1 MNSFRILIIDDESRA
16 GKDVQKSLVRLGY
29 AEPEIAENERDAM
42 EIVRRTDPDLVIMDI
57 QMDAP
62 VNAMALAKK
71 IRYDYGKP
79 IIFLTASADENTIKR
94 VGEIDP
100 EAYLLKPFDES
111 ELKSSVAIA
120 VSRNRSREALMDR
133 EKQFFSTLSSMADAL
148 IATDIV
154 GNITYMNPV
163 AESLTGWEFGDAKHM
178 VLQDVLSIKDS
189 SGNKVP
195 ALSPSYRS
203 KNKSKRTSYL
213 TRKGGDRV
221 LIEDNAAPL
230 KDSQGSLV
238 GLVVVFRKALNE
250 DSKGLS
256 SDQIT
261 DDPIRNIVEGIADPL
276 FAVDK
281 NWEITFVNQRAVELF
296 DALDEGIIGNKF
308 WRMFSEDVRE
318 DNIHDVSRAMARG
331 ERVSFEFYHQDS
343 SFWFELNA
351 YPFGGGLLLLMRDI
365 TERIEE
371 NESALR
377 LEKLESLSLLAR
389 GFAHDFNNILTVIL
403 GNLSLANVKLP
414 KGVEGDEEIG
424 NALSATLRAQNR
436 VQQLLTF
443 AKGGS
448 PIRQTI
454 DFGKVI
460 SEILEEHDRD
470 DQIQYM
476 VENSEDIWKVDADPG
491 QFRRVVENLLRNAE
505 QAMPGGGKIV
515 ISLMNA
521 AADGFSKR
529 SLPASLGL
537 DEDLDYV
544 ILQVIDDGH
553 GIDDELLEKVFEPYF
568 TSRTQANATGIGL
581 TVCESIT
588 RAHNGGIALEPNLP
602 SGTRVVVAFPAS
614 TDQESTFE
622 KIPLTDKSKS
632 SPSILI
638 LEDDSLIR
646 QLLVANLEREGYE
659 VTETEDGVDTVARYI
674 ERYRSG
680 NPYDLVIM
688 DLSVPKGM
696 GGARAIKEIL
706 NIDSEVKAI
715 VSSGYSDDP
724 AMADPKSFGFSEVL
738 PKPYQPN
745 ELIALVR
752 GILK

>member
-1 MNSFRILIIDDESRA
+1 MNSSRILIIDDERRA
-16 GKDVQKSLVRLGY
+16 GKDVQQSLVRLGY
-29 AEPEIAENERDAM
+29 VEPEIAENERDAM
-42 EIVRRTDPDLVIMDI
+42 EIMRRADPDLVIMDI
-57 QMDAP
+57 QMDASID
-62 VNAMALAKK
+62 AMALAKK
-71 IRYDYGKP
+71 VRYDYGKP
-79 IIFLTASADENTIKR
+79 IIFLTAAADENTIR
-94 VGEIDP
+94 SIGEIDP
-100 EAYLLKPFDES
+100 EAYLLKPFDEN

-120 VSRNRSREALMDR
+120 MSRNRSREALMDR

-189 SGNKVP
+189 SGRKVP
-195 ALSPSYRS
+195 ALSPGYRS

-213 TRKGGDRV
+213 TRKDGDRV

-230 KDSQGSLV
+230 KDPQGSLV
-238 GLVVVFRKALNE
+238 GLVVVFRKAQDE
-250 DSKGLS
+250 DSKDLG
-256 SDQIT
+256 SDQVT
-261 DDPIRNIVEGIADPL
+261 EDPIRNIVEGIADPL

-281 NWEITFVNQRAVELF
+281 NWEITFVNQRAVEVF
-296 DALDEGIIGNKF
+296 DASDEGIIGNKF
-308 WRMFSEDVRE
+308 WRMFSEDVRK
-318 DNIHDVSRAMARG
+318 DNVHDASRAMARG
-331 ERVSFEFYHQDS
+331 ERASFEFYHQDS

-414 KGVEGDEEIG
+414 KGVEGDEEIE

-448 PIRQTI
+448 PIRQRI

-470 DQIQYM
+470 DQIQYA
-476 VENSEDIWKVDADPG
+476 VETPEGIWKVDADPG

-505 QAMPGGGKIV
+505 QAMPGGGKVV
-515 ISLMNA
+515 ISLMNVG
-521 AADGFSKR
+521 ADNFSKG
-529 SLPASLGL
+529 SLPSSLEL
-537 DEDLDYV
+537 DESLDYV

-553 GIDDELLEKVFEPYF
+553 GIDDDLLEKVFEPYF

-581 TVCESIT
+581 TVCESIV
-588 RAHNGGIALEPNLP
+588 RSHNGGIALEPNLP
-602 SGTRVVVAFPAS
+602 SGTRVTVAFPAS
-614 TDQESTFE
+614 TEQASTFE
-622 KIPLTDKSKS
+622 KVPLTNKDKS

-674 ERYRSG
+674 EKHQSG

-724 AMADPKSFGFSEVL
+724 AMANPQSFGFSGVL

-745 ELIALVR
+745 ELISLVR
-752 GILK
+752 NLLE

>member
-1 MNSFRILIIDDESRA
+1 MNSSRILIIDDERRA
-16 GKDVQKSLVRLGY
+16 GKDVQQSLVRLGY
-29 AEPEIAENERDAM
+29 VEPEIAENERDAM
-42 EIVRRTDPDLVIMDI
+42 EIMRRADPDLVIMDI
-57 QMDAP
+57 QMDARID
-62 VNAMALAKK
+62 AMALAKK
-71 IRYDYGKP
+71 VRYDYGKP
-79 IIFLTASADENTIKR
+79 IIFLTAAADENTIR
-94 VGEIDP
+94 SAGEIDP
-100 EAYLLKPFDES
+100 EAYLLKPFDEN

-120 VSRNRSREALMDR
+120 MSRNRSREALMDR

-189 SGNKVP
+189 SGRKVP
-195 ALSPSYRS
+195 ALSPGYRS

-213 TRKGGDRV
+213 TRKDGDRV

-230 KDSQGSLV
+230 KDPQGSLV
-238 GLVVVFRKALNE
+238 GLVVVFRKAQDE
-250 DSKGLS
+250 DSKDLG
-256 SDQIT
+256 SDQVT
-261 DDPIRNIVEGIADPL
+261 EDPIRNIVEGIADPL

-281 NWEITFVNQRAVELF
+281 NWEITFVNQRAVEVF
-296 DALDEGIIGNKF
+296 DASDEGIIGNKF
-308 WRMFSEDVRE
+308 WRMFSEDVRK
-318 DNIHDVSRAMARG
+318 DNVHDASRAMARG
-331 ERVSFEFYHQDS
+331 ERASFEFYHQDS

-414 KGVEGDEEIG
+414 KGVEGDEEIE

-448 PIRQTI
+448 PIRQRI

-470 DQIQYM
+470 DQIQYA
-476 VENSEDIWKVDADPG
+476 VETPEGIWKVDADPG
-491 QFRRVVENLLRNAE
+491 QFRRVLENLLRNAE
-505 QAMPGGGKIV
+505 QAMPGGGKVV
-515 ISLMNA
+515 ISLMNVG
-521 AADGFSKR
+521 ADNFSKG
-529 SLPASLGL
+529 SLPSSLEL
-537 DEDLDYV
+537 DESLDYV

-553 GIDDELLEKVFEPYF
+553 GIDDDLLEKVFEPYF

-581 TVCESIT
+581 TVCESIV
-588 RAHNGGIALEPNLP
+588 RSHNGGIALEPNLP
-602 SGTRVVVAFPAS
+602 SGTRVTVAFPAS
-614 TDQESTFE
+614 TEQASTFE
-622 KIPLTDKSKS
+622 KVPLTNKDKS

-674 ERYRSG
+674 EKHQSG

-724 AMADPKSFGFSEVL
+724 AMANPQSFGFSGVL

-745 ELIALVR
+745 ELISLVR
-752 GILK
+752 NLLE

>member
-1 MNSFRILIIDDESRA
+1 MNPFRILIIDDESRA

-29 AEPEIAENERDAM
+29 AEPEIAGNERDAI
-42 EIVRRTDPDLVIMDI
+42 EIVRRADPDLVIMDI
-57 QMDAP
+57 QIEELGDAI
-62 VNAMALAKK
+62 ALAKK

-94 VGEIDP
+94 AGEIDP
-100 EAYLLKPFDES
+100 EAYLLKPVDEN

-163 AESLTGWEFGDAKHM
+163 AESLTEWKFDDAKHM

-189 SGNKVP
+189 RGNKVP
-195 ALSPSYRS
+195 ALSPGYRS

-213 TRKGGDRV
+213 TRKRGGRI

-230 KDSQGSLV
+230 KDPQGSLV
-238 GLVVVFRKALNE
+238 GLVVVFRKALDE

-256 SDQIT
+256 PDQAA

-281 NWEITFVNQRAVELF
+281 NWEITFVNQRAVEIF
-296 DALDEGIIGNKF
+296 DASDEGIIGNKF

-318 DNIHDVSRAMARG
+318 DNIHDASKSMTRG
-331 ERVSFEFYHQDS
+331 ERFSFEFYHQDS

-414 KGVEGDEEIG
+414 KGIEGDEEIE

-470 DQIQYM
+470 DQIQYV
-476 VENSEDIWKVDADPG
+476 VEDPEDIWKVDADPG

-515 ISLMNA
+515 ISLMNVG
-521 AADGFSKR
+521 ADGLSKGNLPS
-529 SLPASLGL
+529 SLKL
-537 DEDLDYV
+537 DESSDYV
-544 ILQVIDDGH
+544 VLQVIDDGQ
-553 GIDDELLEKVFEPYF
+553 GIDDDLLEKVFEPYF

-581 TVCESIT
+581 TVCESIA
-588 RAHNGGIALEPNLP
+588 RAHNGGIALESNLP
-602 SGTRVVVAFPAS
+602 SGIRAVVAFPAS
-614 TDQESTFE
+614 TDQETIFE
-622 KIPLTDKSKS
+622 KVPLMDMGKS

-724 AMADPKSFGFSEVL
+724 AMADPKSFGFSGVL

-745 ELIALVR
+745 ELISLVS

>member
-1 MNSFRILIIDDESRA
+1 MNPFRILIISDEGGA
-16 GKDVQKSLVRLGY
+16 GKDVQQSLIRLGY
-29 AEPEIAENERDAM
+29 IEPQIAKNEQDPT
-42 EIVRRTDPDLVIMDI
+42 EIVRRTDPDLVVMDI
-57 QMDAP
+57 QIDGLVDA
-62 VNAMALAKK
+62 MLLAKE
-71 IRYDYGKP
+71 IRYDFGKP
-79 IIFLTASADENTIKR
+79 IIFLTDLADEKTIKR
-94 VGEIDP
+94 AGEIDP
-100 EAYLLKPFDES
+100 EAYLLKPFDEN

-120 VSRNRSREALMDR
+120 MSRNRSREALINR
-133 EKQFFSTLSSMADAL
+133 EKQLFSTLSSMADAL

-178 VLQDVLSIKDS
+178 VLQDVLSIKDP

-195 ALSPSYRS
+195 ALAPGYRS

-213 TRKGGDRV
+213 TRKGGGRV

-230 KDSQGSLV
+230 KDPQGSLV
-238 GLVVVFRKALNE
+238 GLVVVFREAMDE
-250 DSKGLS
+250 DSREPDP
-256 SDQIT
+256 DQIA

-276 FAVDK
+276 FTVDK

-296 DALDEGIIGNKF
+296 DALDKGIIGNKF

-318 DNIHDVSRAMARG
+318 ENIHGVSRAMTRG
-331 ERVSFEFYHQDS
+331 ERAAFEFYHQDS
-343 SFWFELNA
+343 SSWFELNA

-414 KGVEGDEEIG
+414 KGVEGDEEIE

-454 DFGKVI
+454 NFGKVI
-460 SEILEEHDRD
+460 SEILEEHDCD
-470 DQIQYM
+470 DQIQYI
-476 VENSEDIWKVDADPG
+476 VESPENIWKVDADPG

-515 ISLMNA
+515 ISLMNVGA
-521 AADGFSKR
+521 NDFSKGNLPP
-529 SLPASLGL
+529 SLELEEG
-537 DEDLDYV
+537 LDYV

-553 GIDDELLEKVFEPYF
+553 GIDDDLVDKVFEPYF

-581 TVCESIT
+581 TVCESIA
-588 RAHNGGIALEPNLP
+588 RAHDGGIILEPNLP
-602 SGTRVVVAFPAS
+602 SGTRAVVSFPAS
-614 TDQESTFE
+614 TDNEATFE
-622 KIPLTDKSKS
+622 KVSLIDQRKSLS
-632 SPSILI
+632 SILI

-674 ERYRSG
+674 ERYRAG

-696 GGARAIKEIL
+696 GGVRAIKEIL

-724 AMADPKSFGFSEVL
+724 VMANPKSFGFSGVL
-738 PKPYQPN
+738 PKPYQPD
-745 ELIALVR
+745 ELISLVS

>member
-1 MNSFRILIIDDESRA
+1 MNSSRILIIDDERRA
-16 GKDVQKSLVRLGY
+16 GKDVQQSLVRLGY
-29 AEPEIAENERDAM
+29 VEPEIAENERDAM
-42 EIVRRTDPDLVIMDI
+42 EIMRRADPDLVIMDI
-57 QMDAP
+57 QMDASID
-62 VNAMALAKK
+62 AMALAKK
-71 IRYDYGKP
+71 VRYDYGKP
-79 IIFLTASADENTIKR
+79 IIFLTAAADENTIR
-94 VGEIDP
+94 SIGEIDP
-100 EAYLLKPFDES
+100 EAYLLKPFDEN

-120 VSRNRSREALMDR
+120 MSRNRSREALMDR

-189 SGNKVP
+189 SGRKVP
-195 ALSPSYRS
+195 ALSPGYRS

-213 TRKGGDRV
+213 TRKDGDRV

-230 KDSQGSLV
+230 KDPQGSLV
-238 GLVVVFRKALNE
+238 GLVVVFRKAQDE
-250 DSKGLS
+250 DSKDLG
-256 SDQIT
+256 SDQVT
-261 DDPIRNIVEGIADPL
+261 EDPIRNIVEGIADPL

-281 NWEITFVNQRAVELF
+281 NWEITFVNQRAVEVF
-296 DALDEGIIGNKF
+296 DASDEGIIGNKF
-308 WRMFSEDVRE
+308 WRMFSEDVRK
-318 DNIHDVSRAMARG
+318 DNVHDASRAMARG
-331 ERVSFEFYHQDS
+331 ERASFEFYHQDS

-414 KGVEGDEEIG
+414 KGVEGDEEIE

-448 PIRQTI
+448 PIRQRI
-454 DFGKVI
+454 DFVKVI

-470 DQIQYM
+470 DQIQYA
-476 VENSEDIWKVDADPG
+476 VETPEGIWKVDADPG
-491 QFRRVVENLLRNAE
+491 QFRRVLENLLRNAE
-505 QAMPGGGKIV
+505 QAMPGGGKVV
-515 ISLMNA
+515 ISLMNVG
-521 AADGFSKR
+521 ADNFSKG
-529 SLPASLGL
+529 SLPSSLEL
-537 DEDLDYV
+537 DESLDYV

-553 GIDDELLEKVFEPYF
+553 GIDDDLLEKVFEPYF

-581 TVCESIT
+581 TVCESIV
-588 RAHNGGIALEPNLP
+588 RSHNGGIALEPNLP
-602 SGTRVVVAFPAS
+602 SGTRVTVAFPAS
-614 TDQESTFE
+614 TEQASTFE
-622 KIPLTDKSKS
+622 KVPLTNKDKS

-674 ERYRSG
+674 EKHQSG

-724 AMADPKSFGFSEVL
+724 AMANPQSFGFSGVL

-745 ELIALVR
+745 ELISLVR
-752 GILK
+752 NLLE

>member
-1 MNSFRILIIDDESRA
+1 MNSSRILIIDDERRA
-16 GKDVQKSLVRLGY
+16 GKDVQQSLVRLGY
-29 AEPEIAENERDAM
+29 VEPEIAENERDAM
-42 EIVRRTDPDLVIMDI
+42 EIMRRADPDLVIMDI
-57 QMDAP
+57 QMDARID
-62 VNAMALAKK
+62 AMALAKK
-71 IRYDYGKP
+71 VRYDYGKP
-79 IIFLTASADENTIKR
+79 IIFLTAAADENTIR
-94 VGEIDP
+94 SAGEIDP
-100 EAYLLKPFDES
+100 EAYLLKPFDEN

-120 VSRNRSREALMDR
+120 MSRNRSREALMDR

-189 SGNKVP
+189 SGRKVP
-195 ALSPSYRS
+195 ALSPGYRS

-213 TRKGGDRV
+213 TRKDGDRV

-230 KDSQGSLV
+230 KDPQGSLV
-238 GLVVVFRKALNE
+238 GLVVVFRKAQDE
-250 DSKGLS
+250 DSKDLG
-256 SDQIT
+256 SDQVT
-261 DDPIRNIVEGIADPL
+261 EDPIRNIVEGIADPL

-281 NWEITFVNQRAVELF
+281 NWEITFVNQRAVEVF
-296 DALDEGIIGNKF
+296 DASDEGIIGNKF
-308 WRMFSEDVRE
+308 WRMFSEDVRK
-318 DNIHDVSRAMARG
+318 DNVHDASRAMARG
-331 ERVSFEFYHQDS
+331 ERASFEFYHQDS

-365 TERIEE
+365 TERVEE

-414 KGVEGDEEIG
+414 KGVEGDEEIE

-448 PIRQTI
+448 PIRQRI

-470 DQIQYM
+470 DQIQYA
-476 VENSEDIWKVDADPG
+476 VETPEGIWKVDADPG

-505 QAMPGGGKIV
+505 QAMPGGGKVV
-515 ISLMNA
+515 ISLMNVG
-521 AADGFSKR
+521 ADNFSKG
-529 SLPASLGL
+529 SLPSSLEL
-537 DEDLDYV
+537 DESLDYV

-553 GIDDELLEKVFEPYF
+553 GIDDDLLEKVFEPYF

-581 TVCESIT
+581 TVCESIV
-588 RAHNGGIALEPNLP
+588 RSHNGGIALEPNLP
-602 SGTRVVVAFPAS
+602 SGTRVTVAFPAS
-614 TDQESTFE
+614 TEQASTFE
-622 KIPLTDKSKS
+622 KVPLTNKDKS

-674 ERYRSG
+674 EKHQSG

-724 AMADPKSFGFSEVL
+724 AMANPQSFGFSGVL

-745 ELIALVR
+745 ELISLVR
-752 GILK
+752 NLLE

>member
-1 MNSFRILIIDDESRA
+1 MNSSRILIIDDERRA
-16 GKDVQKSLVRLGY
+16 GKDVQQSLVRLGY
-29 AEPEIAENERDAM
+29 VEPEIAENERDAM
-42 EIVRRTDPDLVIMDI
+42 EIMRRADPDLVIMDI
-57 QMDAP
+57 QMDASID
-62 VNAMALAKK
+62 AMALAKK
-71 IRYDYGKP
+71 VRYDYGKP
-79 IIFLTASADENTIKR
+79 IIFLTAAADENTIR
-94 VGEIDP
+94 SIGEIDP
-100 EAYLLKPFDES
+100 EAYLLKPFDEN

-120 VSRNRSREALMDR
+120 MSRNRSREALMDR

-189 SGNKVP
+189 SGRKVP
-195 ALSPSYRS
+195 ALSPGYRS

-213 TRKGGDRV
+213 TRKDGDRV

-230 KDSQGSLV
+230 KDPQGSLV
-238 GLVVVFRKALNE
+238 GLVVVFRKAQDE
-250 DSKGLS
+250 DSKDLG
-256 SDQIT
+256 SDQVT
-261 DDPIRNIVEGIADPL
+261 EDPIRNIVEGIADPL

-281 NWEITFVNQRAVELF
+281 NWEITFVNQRAVEVF
-296 DALDEGIIGNKF
+296 DASDEGIIGNKF
-308 WRMFSEDVRE
+308 WRMFSEDVRK
-318 DNIHDVSRAMARG
+318 DNVHDASRAMARG
-331 ERVSFEFYHQDS
+331 ERASFEFYHQDS

-365 TERIEE
+365 TERVEE

-414 KGVEGDEEIG
+414 KGVEGDEEIE

-448 PIRQTI
+448 PIRQRI

-460 SEILEEHDRD
+460 SEILEEHDCD
-470 DQIQYM
+470 DQIQYA
-476 VENSEDIWKVDADPG
+476 VETPEGIWKVDADPG

-505 QAMPGGGKIV
+505 QAMPGGGKVV
-515 ISLMNA
+515 ISLMNVG
-521 AADGFSKR
+521 ADNFSKG
-529 SLPASLGL
+529 SLPSSLEL
-537 DEDLDYV
+537 DESLDYV

-553 GIDDELLEKVFEPYF
+553 GIDDDLLEKVFEPYF

-581 TVCESIT
+581 TVCESIV
-588 RAHNGGIALEPNLP
+588 RSHNGGIALEPNLP
-602 SGTRVVVAFPAS
+602 SGTRVTVAFPAS
-614 TDQESTFE
+614 TEQASTFE
-622 KIPLTDKSKS
+622 KVPLTNKDKS

-674 ERYRSG
+674 EKHQSG

-724 AMADPKSFGFSEVL
+724 AMANPQSFGFSGVL

-745 ELIALVR
+745 ELISLVR
-752 GILK
+752 NLLE

>member
-1 MNSFRILIIDDESRA
+1 MNSSRILIIDDERRA
-16 GKDVQKSLVRLGY
+16 GKDVQQSLVRLGY
-29 AEPEIAENERDAM
+29 VEPEIAENERDAM
-42 EIVRRTDPDLVIMDI
+42 EIMRRADPDLVIMDI
-57 QMDAP
+57 QMDASID
-62 VNAMALAKK
+62 AMALAKK
-71 IRYDYGKP
+71 VRYDYGKP
-79 IIFLTASADENTIKR
+79 IIFLTAAADENTIR
-94 VGEIDP
+94 SIGEIDP
-100 EAYLLKPFDES
+100 EAYLLKPFDEN

-120 VSRNRSREALMDR
+120 MSRNRSREALMDR

-189 SGNKVP
+189 SGRKVP
-195 ALSPSYRS
+195 ALSPGYRS

-213 TRKGGDRV
+213 TRKDGDRV

-230 KDSQGSLV
+230 KDPQGSLV
-238 GLVVVFRKALNE
+238 GLVVVFRKAQDE
-250 DSKGLS
+250 DSKDLG
-256 SDQIT
+256 SDQVT
-261 DDPIRNIVEGIADPL
+261 EDPIRNIVEGIADPL

-281 NWEITFVNQRAVELF
+281 NWEITFVNQRAVEVF
-296 DALDEGIIGNKF
+296 DASDEGIIGNKF
-308 WRMFSEDVRE
+308 WRMFSEDVRK
-318 DNIHDVSRAMARG
+318 DNVHDASRAMARG
-331 ERVSFEFYHQDS
+331 ERASFEFYHQDS

-365 TERIEE
+365 TERVEE

-414 KGVEGDEEIG
+414 KGVEGDEEIE

-448 PIRQTI
+448 PIRQRI
-454 DFGKVI
+454 DFVKVI

-470 DQIQYM
+470 DQIQYA
-476 VENSEDIWKVDADPG
+476 VETPEGIWKVDADPG

-505 QAMPGGGKIV
+505 QAMPGGGKVV
-515 ISLMNA
+515 ISLMNVG
-521 AADGFSKR
+521 ADNFSKG
-529 SLPASLGL
+529 SLPSSLEL
-537 DEDLDYV
+537 DESLDYV

-553 GIDDELLEKVFEPYF
+553 GIDDDLLEKVFEPYF

-581 TVCESIT
+581 TVCESIV
-588 RAHNGGIALEPNLP
+588 RSHNGGIALEPNLP
-602 SGTRVVVAFPAS
+602 SGTRVTVAFPAS
-614 TDQESTFE
+614 TEQASTFE
-622 KIPLTDKSKS
+622 KVPLTNKDKS

-674 ERYRSG
+674 EKHQSG

-724 AMADPKSFGFSEVL
+724 AMANPQSFGFSGVL

-745 ELIALVR
+745 ELISLVR
-752 GILK
+752 NLLE

>member
-1 MNSFRILIIDDESRA
+1 MNPFRILIIDDENKT
-16 GKDVQKSLVRLGY
+16 GKDVQQSLIRLGY
-29 AEPEIAENERDAM
+29 IEPEIAGTEHDAM
-42 EIVRRTDPDLVIMDI
+42 EIVRRADPDLVIMDI
-57 QMDAP
+57 QMNTLVDA
-62 VNAMALAKK
+62 MSLAKR
-71 IRYDYGKP
+71 IRCDYGKP
-79 IIFLTASADENTIKR
+79 IIFLTALADENTIKR
-94 VGEIDP
+94 AGEIDP
-100 EAYLLKPFDES
+100 EAYLLKPFNEH

-120 VSRNRSREALMDR
+120 MSRSRSREALMDR

-163 AESLTGWEFGDAKHM
+163 AESLTGWEFVNAKHM

-189 SGNKVP
+189 SGKKVP
-195 ALSPSYRS
+195 ALSPRYRS

-213 TRKGGDRV
+213 TRKDGDQV

-230 KDSQGSLV
+230 KDPEGSLV
-238 GLVVVFRKALNE
+238 GLVVVFRRALDE
-250 DSKGLS
+250 DSKDFSPDL
-256 SDQIT
+256 DT

-281 NWEITFVNQRAVELF
+281 NWDITFVNQRAVELF
-296 DALDEGIIGNKF
+296 DELDEGIIGNKF
-308 WRMFSEDVRE
+308 WQMFPEDVRE

-331 ERVSFEFYHQDS
+331 ERASFEFYHQNS

-351 YPFGGGLLLLMRDI
+351 YPFAGGLLLLMRDI

-371 NESALR
+371 SESALR

-414 KGVEGDEEIG
+414 KGVEGDEEIN

-448 PIRQTI
+448 PIRQNI
-454 DFGKVI
+454 DFGKLI
-460 SEILEEHDRD
+460 SEIIDEYDRD
-470 DQIQYM
+470 DQIQYT
-476 VENSEDIWKVDADPG
+476 VEVSEEIWKVDADPG
-491 QFRRVVENLLRNAE
+491 QLRRVIENLLRNAE

-515 ISLMNA
+515 MNLMNA
-521 AADGFSKR
+521 DAEGLSKG
-529 SLPASLGL
+529 SLPSSLEL
-537 DEDLDYV
+537 DESLDYV
-544 ILQVIDDGH
+544 ILQVIDDGN
-553 GIDDELLEKVFEPYF
+553 GIDDDLLEKVFEPYF
-568 TSRTQANATGIGL
+568 STRTEANATGIGL
-581 TVCESIT
+581 TVCESIV
-588 RAHNGGIALEPNLP
+588 RAHNGGIALEPNSP

-614 TDQESTFE
+614 NDQGASFE
-622 KIPLTDKSKS
+622 KLQSTDGINIA
-632 SPSILI
+632 PSILI

-674 ERYRSG
+674 EKYRSG

-706 NIDSEVKAI
+706 QVDSEVKAI

-724 AMADPKSFGFSEVL
+724 VMANPQSFGFSGVL

-745 ELIALVR
+745 ELISLVSE
-752 GILK
+752 ILK

>member
-1 MNSFRILIIDDESRA
+1 MNPFRILIIDDESRA
-16 GKDVQKSLVRLGY
+16 GKDVQRSLIRLGY
-29 AEPEIAENERDAM
+29 TEPEIAENEGDAM
-42 EIVRRTDPDLVIMDI
+42 EFVRRADPDLVIMDL
-57 QMDAP
+57 QMDEQ
-62 VNAMALAKK
+62 VNVMGLAKK

-94 VGEIDP
+94 ASEIDP
-100 EAYLLKPFDES
+100 EAYLLKPFDEN

-120 VSRNRSREALMDR
+120 MSRNRSREALMDR

-230 KDSQGSLV
+230 KDPQGSLV
-238 GLVVVFRKALNE
+238 GLVVVFRKTLDE
-250 DSKGLS
+250 DSKELS
-256 SDQIT
+256 SDRVT

-296 DALDEGIIGNKF
+296 DALDQGIIGKKF

-318 DNIHDVSRAMARG
+318 ENIHDVSRAMARG
-331 ERVSFEFYHQDS
+331 ERVSFEFYHRDS

-470 DQIQYM
+470 NEIQYV

-505 QAMPGGGKIV
+505 QAMPRGGKIV

-521 AADGFSKR
+521 GCDDFSKG
-529 SLPASLGL
+529 SLPLALEL
-537 DEDLDYV
+537 DEGFNYV

-553 GIDDELLEKVFEPYF
+553 GIDDELLGKVFEPYF

-581 TVCESIT
+581 TVCESIAK
-588 RAHNGGIALEPNLP
+588 AHNGGIALEPNLP
-602 SGTRVVVAFPAS
+602 SGTRAVVAFPAS
-614 TDQESTFE
+614 TDQEVTFE
-622 KIPLTDKSKS
+622 KIPLTNKSKS

-724 AMADPKSFGFSEVL
+724 AMANPKSYGFSGVL

-745 ELIALVR
+745 ELISLVS

>member
-1 MNSFRILIIDDESRA
+1 MNSSRILIIDDERRA
-16 GKDVQKSLVRLGY
+16 GKDVQQSLVRLGY
-29 AEPEIAENERDAM
+29 VEPEIAENERDAM
-42 EIVRRTDPDLVIMDI
+42 EIMRRADPDLVIMDI
-57 QMDAP
+57 QMDARID
-62 VNAMALAKK
+62 AMALAKK
-71 IRYDYGKP
+71 VRYDYGKP
-79 IIFLTASADENTIKR
+79 IIFLTAAADENTIR
-94 VGEIDP
+94 SIGEIDP
-100 EAYLLKPFDES
+100 EAYLLKPFDEN

-120 VSRNRSREALMDR
+120 MSRNRSREALMDR

-189 SGNKVP
+189 SGRKVP
-195 ALSPSYRS
+195 ALSPGYRS

-213 TRKGGDRV
+213 TRKDGDRV

-230 KDSQGSLV
+230 KDPQGSLV
-238 GLVVVFRKALNE
+238 GLVVVFRKAQDE
-250 DSKGLS
+250 DSKDLG
-256 SDQIT
+256 SDQVT
-261 DDPIRNIVEGIADPL
+261 EDPIRNIVEGIADPL

-281 NWEITFVNQRAVELF
+281 NWEITFVNQRAVEVF
-296 DALDEGIIGNKF
+296 DASDEGIIGNKF
-308 WRMFSEDVRE
+308 WRMFSEDVRK
-318 DNIHDVSRAMARG
+318 DNVHDASRAMARG
-331 ERVSFEFYHQDS
+331 ERASFEFYHQDS

-414 KGVEGDEEIG
+414 KGVEGDEEIE

-448 PIRQTI
+448 PIRQRI
-454 DFGKVI
+454 DFVKVI

-470 DQIQYM
+470 DQIQYA
-476 VENSEDIWKVDADPG
+476 VETPEGIWKVDADPG
-491 QFRRVVENLLRNAE
+491 QFRRVLENLLRNAE
-505 QAMPGGGKIV
+505 QAMPGGGKVV
-515 ISLMNA
+515 ISLMNVG
-521 AADGFSKR
+521 ADNFSKG
-529 SLPASLGL
+529 SLPSSLEL
-537 DEDLDYV
+537 DESLDYV

-553 GIDDELLEKVFEPYF
+553 GIDDDLLEKVFEPYF

-581 TVCESIT
+581 TVCESIV
-588 RAHNGGIALEPNLP
+588 RSHNGGIALEPNLP
-602 SGTRVVVAFPAS
+602 SGTRVTVAFPAS
-614 TDQESTFE
+614 TEQASTFE
-622 KIPLTDKSKS
+622 KVPLTNKDKS

-674 ERYRSG
+674 EKHQSG

-724 AMADPKSFGFSEVL
+724 AMANPQSFGFSGVL

-745 ELIALVR
+745 ELISLVR
-752 GILK
+752 NLLE

>member
-1 MNSFRILIIDDESRA
+1 MSLRDKLKSIPKHPGVYFFKDKKSNIIYI
-16 GKDVQKSLVRLGY
+16 GK
-29 AEPEIAENERDAM
+29 
-42 EIVRRTDPDLVIMDI
+42 
-57 QMDAP
+57 
-62 VNAMALAKK
+62 AKNLK
-71 IRYDYGKP
+71 IR
-79 IIFLTASADENTIKR
+79 
-94 VGEIDP
+94 V
-100 EAYLLKPFDES
+100 
-111 ELKSSVAIA
+111 SSYF
-120 VSRNRSREALMDR
+120 N
-133 EKQFFSTLSSMADAL
+133 KT
-148 IATDIV
+148 
-154 GNITYMNPV
+154 N
-163 AESLTGWEFGDAKHM
+163 
-178 VLQDVLSIKDS
+178 QDT
-189 SGNKVP
+189 
-195 ALSPSYRS
+195 
-203 KNKSKRTSYL
+203 KSKIMVSHAR
-213 TRKGGDRV
+213 D
-221 LIEDNAAPL
+221 IEY
-230 KDSQGSLV
+230 
-238 GLVVVFRKALNE
+238 LVVVDEVQAIITEANMIKEYKPRYNIALKDDKTFPYIIITNEPYPRVEIIRKKNLHRDGNTYF
-250 DSKGLS
+250 GPY
-256 SDQIT
+256 T
-261 DDPIRNIVEGIADPL
+261 DVNYLREVVKVLHRIFPIRTCSYSIDSQSIKNKKVSICLDYHIKKCQGPCEGLVSEYEYQSMIESVIQFL
-276 FAVDK
+276 KGK
-281 NWEITFVNQRAVELF
+281 NKTIREKIKSMMDRASQDFNYEEAARLR
-296 DALDEGIIGNKF
+296 DQLIALD
-308 WRMFSEDVRE
+308 
-318 DNIHDVSRAMARG
+318 
-331 ERVSFEFYHQDS
+331 SFYKKQKK
-343 SFWFELNA
+343 
-351 YPFGGGLLLLMRDI
+351 I
-365 TERIEE
+365 
-371 NESALR
+371 
-377 LEKLESLSLLAR
+377 
-389 GFAHDFNNILTVIL
+389 AHDFNNILTVIL

-424 NALSATLRAQNR
+424 KALSATLRAQNR

-521 AADGFSKR
+521 GADGFLKR
-529 SLPASLGL
+529 NLPSSLGL
-537 DEDLDYV
+537 DEGLDYV
-544 ILQVIDDGH
+544 ILQIIDDGH

-706 NIDSEVKAI
+706 NIDFEVKAI

-724 AMADPKSFGFSEVL
+724 AMADPKSFGFSGVL